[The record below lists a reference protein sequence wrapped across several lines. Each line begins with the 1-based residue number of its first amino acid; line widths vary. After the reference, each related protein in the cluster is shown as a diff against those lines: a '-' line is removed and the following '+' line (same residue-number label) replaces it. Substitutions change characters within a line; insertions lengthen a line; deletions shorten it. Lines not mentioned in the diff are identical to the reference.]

1 MGTNIQ
7 VQSSLIL
14 LTFDETIKYIN
25 SVSKATLQKITDIK
39 TSQVIWG
46 QGGGHVVTDI
56 DFKMFI
62 LTFDKFVDIPKFKK
76 DVAGGFLGGKFKNS
90 IVNIQIPWSELQ
102 TTAPTNG
109 ANNNPTNITN
119 NPNNGTNNNPTN
131 LINEEGAYR
140 IEPANNGS
148 YNTTVKGP
156 GGNIQTFRGNS
167 YEAVEAQVNAFLNPE

>member
-14 LTFDETIKYIN
+14 LTFDETIKFIN
-25 SVSKATLQKITDIK
+25 SVSKATLKTITDIK

-46 QGGGHVVTDI
+46 QDGGHVITDI
-56 DFKMFI
+56 EFKFFL

-102 TTAPTNG
+102 TTAPNNG
-109 ANNNPTNITN
+109 ANGSANNGANSAN
-119 NPNNGTNNNPTN
+119 NGANVNPNNV
-131 LINEEGAYR
+131 INEEGAYR
-140 IEPANNGS
+140 IEQANNGS

-156 GGNIQTFRGNS
+156 SGNIQKFTGNS
-167 YEAVEAQVNAFLNPE
+167 PENVEAQVNAFLNPQ

>member
-25 SVSKATLQKITDIK
+25 SVSKGILQTITDIK

-56 DFKMFI
+56 DFKM
-62 LTFDKFVDIPKFKK
+62 LVLGFDIFVDIPKFKK
-76 DVAGGFLGGKFKNS
+76 DIAGGKFKNS

-102 TTAPTNG
+102 TTAPNAIGNNVANNDPTNG
-109 ANNNPTNITN
+109 ANNS
-119 NPNNGTNNNPTN
+119 PTN

-140 IEPANNGS
+140 IEQASNGTYYTS
-148 YNTTVKGP
+148 VIGP
-156 GGNIQTFRGNS
+156 NGNIGNFTGNS
-167 YEAVEAQVNAFLNPE
+167 PESVEAEVNAFLNP